1 MHRRQ
6 FLCSISAAG
15 ALITLPSF
23 SSSDRNNSVEDLPAL
38 EGKLTLYLGRCEGGL
53 YENVL
58 TAIESRNRN
67 LELNI
72 RRGPTAALANAIVAE
87 SNAGVQKADL
97 FWAVDSGAIG
107 LMNAEGLS
115 QPIPQDLL
123 SQLKPKF
130 RYTNWAPITGRIRTI
145 PFNTTKIKSTDIPN
159 DIMSLPES
167 GLSIGW
173 APAYASFQSF
183 VTAMRIIEGEDA
195 TSDWLRRVK
204 KTAKS
209 YAGELSVVMGV
220 ERGEIDIGF
229 ANHYYCL
236 RLKAGKPEATV
247 DLAFTKND
255 AGCLVNVSGV
265 VALSDKDLSTNFI
278 RYLHTLEVQSY
289 LAHEAY
295 EIPLIEGIAQPHG
308 IPPLDSISPPQID
321 LTRLSDLNP
330 TLELMRKT
338 GVL

>member
-1 MHRRQ
+1 M
-6 FLCSISAAG
+6 
-15 ALITLPSF
+15 
-23 SSSDRNNSVEDLPAL
+23 
-38 EGKLTLYLGRCEGGL
+38 
-53 YENVL
+53 
-58 TAIESRNRN
+58 
-67 LELNI
+67 
-72 RRGPTAALANAIVAE
+72 
-87 SNAGVQKADL
+87 
-97 FWAVDSGAIG
+97 
-107 LMNAEGLS
+107 
-115 QPIPQDLL
+115 
-123 SQLKPKF
+123 
-130 RYTNWAPITGRIRTI
+130 
-145 PFNTTKIKSTDIPN
+145 
-159 DIMSLPES
+159 
-167 GLSIGW
+167 
-173 APAYASFQSF
+173 
-183 VTAMRIIEGEDA
+183 
-195 TSDWLRRVK
+195 
-204 KTAKS
+204 
-209 YAGELSVVMGV
+209 
-220 ERGEIDIGF
+220 
-229 ANHYYCL
+229 